1 MQQVS
6 LRSAVIF
13 FNGQTDV
20 RETFTETNSPIKIP
34 EVATWKEKGFMWGGG
49 KGVSV
54 ITERISSNSIL
65 KIITLERST
74 TEGCVYICSV
84 GPLSNANS
92 SPYCSFLFLRVHA
105 GNSCK
110 QSAVLFSR
118 AGQVRVCAAA
128 SQWVSVG
135 WPIGAI

>member
-49 KGVSV
+49 GVSV

-92 SPYCSFLFLRVHA
+92 SPYCIFFFFFLRA
-105 GNSCK
+105 RTRETAANK
-110 QSAVLFSR
+110 VLFCFPGR
-118 AGQVRVCAAA
+118 DR
-128 SQWVSVG
+128 
-135 WPIGAI
+135 